1 MLIHP
6 VHVPVI
12 LFMLL
17 YLIHVGVL
25 DNYSMYVC
33 LLQLIFYAWFKFY
46 FTLFSD
52 MITSDNEFE
61 TKENLNQ
68 GLY

>member
-1 MLIHP
+1 MYTP
-6 VHVPVI
+6 
-12 LFMLL
+12 L
-17 YLIHVGVL
+17 YKSL
-25 DNYSMYVC
+25 DNHVC

>member
-1 MLIHP
+1 MYTP
-6 VHVPVI
+6 
-12 LFMLL
+12 L
-17 YLIHVGVL
+17 YKSL
-25 DNYSMYVC
+25 DNHVC

-68 GLY
+68 GLYWTTTIMYLWETTHESDK